1 MFVKIILWCQV
12 IFYFQRLSLLS
23 NMSQARHQDWD
34 PSCKIYIRGLRSDSS
49 KEQLMDTFT
58 CFGRVLAI
66 WVAQKP
72 PGYAFLLMESSSDA
86 RESCVALNNTIIGG
100 HRMQVEMATG
110 SVKGGRTSDLEE
122 TSNSEKSRLF
132 FGILALLII
141 GPMCTWGPII
151 GSPCLFLCHIFETL
165 WRLSM
170 LSMLTP

>member
-1 MFVKIILWCQV
+1 MGLGLIILEP
-12 IFYFQRLSLLS
+12 
-23 NMSQARHQDWD
+23 DWD

-72 PGYAFLLMESSSDA
+72 PGYAFLLMESSRDA

-141 GPMCTWGPII
+141 GLMCTWGPII
-151 GSPCLFLCHIFETL
+151 GSPCLSLCHVFETL
-165 WRLSM
+165 
-170 LSMLTP
+170 